1 MLAAADVD
9 DEYDEIIVE
18 PRRPQPDIRRP
29 ALDHRPSLLR
39 RHINTEYLT
48 AEQRRARGHLL
59 PARPERGSLPGPR
72 SPVLLPVSDTD
83 SPNSIPEEEQPPRN
97 LINRDSNHRNQ
108 PEQRYPS
115 RDQPVTDLPN
125 PHPEYTALEDSR
137 RELRAFR
144 TQNQA
149 LRNEVAELTRNLVT
163 REQEWREEQNRLIAR
178 LNTRQNELD
187 SAARQ
192 IDTLR
197 ATIGNHRTASAA
209 DRSHLRAH
217 QNIARYGT
225 HTHPINP
232 EILESESEDDTPPRS
247 RPRHHH

>member
-1 MLAAADVD
+1 VD
-9 DEYDEIIVE
+9 GDIDDIFNG
-18 PRRPQPDIRRP
+18 PRRPQTAIRRP
-29 ALDHRPSLLR
+29 AVDHRPILPR
-39 RHINTEYLT
+39 RQTNAEYLT
-48 AEQRRARGHLL
+48 SAQRRARGNLL
-59 PARPERGSLPGPR
+59 LARPER
-72 SPVLLPVSDTD
+72 
-83 SPNSIPEEEQPPRN
+83 
-97 LINRDSNHRNQ
+97 H
-108 PEQRYPS
+108 PS
-115 RDQPVTDLPN
+115 RDQPVTDLTN